1 MVASGTFTPSGD
13 IGNSTGYFIEP
24 SSISMEEGEEQEVVF
39 EFMPSA
45 DLQPG
50 DYTMMLGAE
59 NNSIS
64 YLKAV
69 KIEIIR

>member
-1 MVASGTFTPSGD
+1 
-13 IGNSTGYFIEP
+13 
-24 SSISMEEGEEQEVVF
+24 
-39 EFMPSA
+39 MPSA

>member
-1 MVASGTFTPSGD
+1 MTSW
-13 IGNSTGYFIEP
+13 P

-69 KIEIIR
+69 KIEII

>member
-1 MVASGTFTPSGD
+1 MTVEFPLLKTMTSW
-13 IGNSTGYFIEP
+13 P

-69 KIEIIR
+69 KIEII

>member
-1 MVASGTFTPSGD
+1 MVASRTFTFSGH
-13 IGNSTGYFIEP
+13 IGNSTGYFTEQP
-24 SSISMEEGEEQEVVF
+24 SLISMEEGEEYEVSF

-50 DYTMMLGAE
+50 DYTLMIGAE

-69 KIEIIR
+69 KIEII